1 MHNFLLSDRRG
12 KPFDELKST
21 SQTGTMDILEFRR
34 DPIQRRRYRLLVALL
49 LCAAWCLDQDSVFG
63 LTSDGSHRAL
73 STGRSRGDGALS
85 AASSFIVELLHELR
99 LDSLLSLVPPRLL
112 LGQLG
117 LYVLHALLGQLV
129 VGDLVG

>member
-1 MHNFLLSDRRG
+1 
-12 KPFDELKST
+12 
-21 SQTGTMDILEFRR
+21 MDILKFGR
-34 DPIQRRRYRLLVALL
+34 DPAQRRRIRLFVALL
-49 LCAAWCLDQDSVFG
+49 LCAAWCLDQDSIFG

-73 STGRSRGDGALS
+73 STVRGGGDRALS

-117 LYVLHALLGQLV
+117 LDVLHALLGQLV